1 LESPRHTRGVV
12 MKANK
17 ALNRLAK
24 IEALI
29 SDVMERYSAT
39 TPRVRD
45 VLQDAKAAVAR
56 AKEAVRLRAS
66 KKSAPIKKGAKK
78 PVAKKAVRAQTKAT
92 VKKVAVTVPT
102 AKTAK
107 ESTPIKKAAKK
118 AAPKRATPAQTKAS
132 IKKVAVRVP
141 IAKTAKKSAP
151 IKKAAKRAAAK
162 RTTPVQT
169 KASIKK
175 VAVRVPIAKTAKKRA
190 PIKTAARKT
199 PAKKTAPVSGQV
211 ATEVATQELMPAET
225 PSVPGSSEVPSNT

>member
-1 LESPRHTRGVV
+1 

-29 SDVMERYSAT
+29 SDVMERYSAST
-39 TPRVRD
+39 LHVRD

-78 PVAKKAVRAQTKAT
+78 PAAQKAV
-92 VKKVAVTVPT
+92 
-102 AKTAK
+102 
-107 ESTPIKKAAKK
+107 
-118 AAPKRATPAQTKAS
+118 PAQTKAS
-132 IKKVAVRVP
+132 IKKVAVGVP

-162 RTTPVQT
+162 RGTPTQT
-169 KASIKK
+169 KSAIRK
-175 VAVRVPIAKTAKKRA
+175 VAVKVPITKTAKKSA
-190 PIKTAARKT
+190 LIKKAARKT
-199 PAKKTAPVSGQV
+199 PAKKTAPVSVQV
-211 ATEVATQELMPAET
+211 ATEVATQEPMPAET